1 MVNASGMESLQPS
14 LEVEGKLMPRREAQK
29 LERNRERK
37 KAAKSQAIR
46 QQLTKNTPVPRQSST
61 SFMPHSV
68 TELRVT
74 PVPHATSHIW
84 TPVLNKTIK
93 SQMNAKSTHTQKV
106 LINMPMLGTRTKRN
120 SVVFYKKK
128 ERMRNMFGRVRY
140 GVGEGHAS
148 VCPSWY
154 PLRYRSYDRFTME

>member
-1 MVNASGMESLQPS
+1 M
-14 LEVEGKLMPRREAQK
+14 RET
-29 LERNRERK
+29 EREK
-37 KAAKSQAIR
+37 R
-46 QQLTKNTPVPRQSST
+46 QQRVRPSDSDLLRTHQSQGRPVT

-106 LINMPMLGTRTKRN
+106 LINMPMLGTRTKRY

-154 PLRYRSYDRFTME
+154 PLRYRSYDRFSTE